1 MEGGGIGKPGLY
13 MSPVMSIC
21 CCAGVGKNPVLLA
34 GFPLCE
40 GIMPGGE
47 VCGIPDNCIRG
58 DVAGTK
64 GYGEGPGLGGIP
76 RPVLLGN
83 CDAE

>member
-1 MEGGGIGKPGLY
+1 MEGGGIGLY
-13 MSPVMSIC
+13 VSLVMPSCC
-21 CCAGVGKNPVLLA
+21 CCAGVGKNPVLE

-64 GYGEGPGLGGIP
+64 GYGPGLGIP
-76 RPVLLGN
+76 RPVALPGN
-83 CDAE
+83 CDVE